1 MSNLPQDTFG
11 LSDAQIEMFMNE
23 AFVEADKAEA
33 LGEVPIGA
41 VIVQDGKIIG
51 RGHNLRE
58 TQQDATLHAEF
69 IAMRE
74 ANQTVGSWR
83 LPNAQLFVTLEPCIM
98 CAGLIQQ
105 TRITD
110 VYFGAVDP
118 KAGGV
123 CSMYHL
129 LDDERLNHQVTVHE
143 GIEEERASQQL
154 KVFFKAMR
162 ARKKLEKQA
171 RKDADKES
179 ESML

>member
-1 MSNLPQDTFG
+1 MPKLTDEQIATFM
-11 LSDAQIEMFMNE
+11 DVAFAE
-23 AFVEADKAEA
+23 AEKAEA

-41 VIVQDGKIIG
+41 VVVNEGVIVG

-69 IAMRE
+69 IAIQE
-74 ANQTVGSWR
+74 ANQSLGSWR
-83 LPNAQLFVTLEPCIM
+83 LPDAQLFVTLEPCIM

-129 LDDERLNHQVTVHE
+129 LEDERLNHQVEVHA
-143 GIEEERASQQL
+143 GVQEERASKQL
-154 KVFFKAMR
+154 KTFFKAIR

-171 RKDADKES
+171 RKDADKEM
-179 ESML
+179 ENMV

>member
-1 MSNLPQDTFG
+1 MPKLTDEQIAIFM
-11 LSDAQIEMFMNE
+11 DAAFAE
-23 AFVEADKAEA
+23 AEKAEA

-41 VIVQDGKIIG
+41 VVVNEGVIVG

-69 IAMRE
+69 IAIQE
-74 ANQTVGSWR
+74 ANQSLGSWR
-83 LPNAQLFVTLEPCIM
+83 LPDAQLFVTLEPCIM

-129 LDDERLNHQVTVHE
+129 LEDDTLNHQVEVHA
-143 GIEEERASQQL
+143 GVQEERASEQL
-154 KVFFKAMR
+154 KTFFKAIR

-171 RKDADKES
+171 RKDADKEM
-179 ESML
+179 ENMV